1 VGNPVFKPLYSKLEY
16 DKVLEKVGGG
26 VIYNILYSRMEY
38 DKVLEKVGGFGLYQK
53 FLCYVLVF
61 YTTFLCGINFYTQVR
76 ILQLISS
83 YNRQLTTHNR
93 QLIAHNRQ
101 LIAHNRQLI

>member
-1 VGNPVFKPLYSKLEY
+1 MEGGVIYNIFYSRMEY

-26 VIYNILYSRMEY
+26 VIYNILYSRMEYDKVLGKVGGGVLYNILYSRMEY

-83 YNRQLTTHNR
+83 YNR
-93 QLIAHNRQ
+93 
-101 LIAHNRQLI
+101 